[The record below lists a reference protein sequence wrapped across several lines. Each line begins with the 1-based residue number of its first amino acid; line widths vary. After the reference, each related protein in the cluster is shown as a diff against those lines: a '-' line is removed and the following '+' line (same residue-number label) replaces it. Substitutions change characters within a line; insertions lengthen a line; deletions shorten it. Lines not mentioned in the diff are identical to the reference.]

1 MLRGA
6 PSSLVVEWVLLVT
19 LNILERRAVRV
30 KQESETDDRISYFI
44 NIHGGRRRRAG
55 FYLHSSCNRAHLT
68 NGSQVWTFYALR
80 RRRSDPRSTA
90 NQTKSIFRS
99 SIDAQA

>member
-1 MLRGA
+1 MMFLWDPLKDLIQSSWLYILRGA

-30 KQESETDDRISYFI
+30 KQESETDDRISYLI

-55 FYLHSSCNRAHLT
+55 F
-68 NGSQVWTFYALR
+68 
-80 RRRSDPRSTA
+80 
-90 NQTKSIFRS
+90 
-99 SIDAQA
+99 